1 LKHSSAQVQHGWQ
14 RKSQRNCWDG
24 SVMERFSLNLKMVC
38 DWQHNYANHAEAMS
52 DIAFHFVG
60 RV

>member
-1 LKHSSAQVQHGWQ
+1 
-14 RKSQRNCWDG
+14 
-24 SVMERFSLNLKMVC
+24 MERFSLNLKMVR
-38 DWQHNYANHAEAMS
+38 DWQHNCANHAGAIS